1 MIQDSYNFRK
11 SNLVDLDDIMEII
24 DQAKAS
30 LKQLGIWQW
39 QDGYPNHDTILD
51 DIENGN
57 SFVLEDNHQIIATI
71 ALVSG
76 EEPTYQKI
84 YGGKWHIEG
93 PYVSIHR
100 IAVRQN
106 LRQVGIGLALLKF
119 SEAYLKVLNYQVL
132 RVDTHYQNQ
141 AALNLFEKHGF
152 IRCGVIFL
160 REEFDIDVA
169 RIALEK
175 AIK

>member
-1 MIQDSYNFRK
+1 MIQNSYIFRK
-11 SNLVDLDDIMEII
+11 SNRADLNGIMEII
-24 DQAKAS
+24 NQAKAS
-30 LKQLGIWQW
+30 LKQLGIHQW
-39 QDGYPNHDTILD
+39 QDGYPNQDTILH
-51 DIENGN
+51 DIENEN
-57 SFVLEDNHQIIATI
+57 SFVLEDNNQIIATI

-76 EEPTYQKI
+76 DEPTYQKI

-93 PYVSIHR
+93 TYVSIHR

-106 LRQVGIGLALLKF
+106 LRQAGVGLTLLKL
-119 SEAYLKVLNYQVL
+119 SEAYLKALNYKVI

-160 REEFDIDVA
+160 REEFDVDVA